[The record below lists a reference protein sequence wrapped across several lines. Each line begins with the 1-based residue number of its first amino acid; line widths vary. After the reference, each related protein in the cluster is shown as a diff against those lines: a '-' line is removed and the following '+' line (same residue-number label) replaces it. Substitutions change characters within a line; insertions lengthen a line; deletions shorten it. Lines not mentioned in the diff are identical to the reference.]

1 MYGDSHTVAPVQ
13 LMPPHWFQCVATLV
27 LVAVADE
34 TVVVVD
40 ALVVLLD
47 SVVAVA
53 VGKVVPADAANS
65 FCTVSY
71 AGLAVRFAQ

>member
-1 MYGDSHTVAPVQ
+1 
-13 LMPPHWFQCVATLV
+13 
-27 LVAVADE
+27 VAVADE

-53 VGKVVPADAANS
+53 VGRVVPAAAASS
-65 FCTVSY
+65 FLTLS
-71 AGLAVRFAQ
+71 